1 MEKTGLMTPSGFVL
15 LSFRNIYSVPG
26 ARKQQL
32 AIACH
37 VPGTKWFLRSSQRD
51 RRHGPP
57 GRGAPAGTERCG
69 GTRASVPSLSPA
81 LGAPTVSLPSAE
93 ACGALWGRVATAQAL
108 DVPHRAL
115 LSPGVLG
122 TFSGEKPTAA
132 RTAFFLARA
141 RWSRVRRRGC
151 CAEEAGAAPAGS
163 GHGALSRRRRGARG
177 AEALPQGVAPSSL
190 SGRDEATAWL
200 SSRWECPQ
208 PCLPPVP
215 QVLTCGGQVPGQSQ
229 RRGGGKGQET
239 KSQH

>member
-1 MEKTGLMTPSGFVL
+1 MTPSGFVL

-37 VPGTKWFLRSSQRD
+37 VPGTKWFLRSSQWD

-57 GRGAPAGTERCG
+57 GRGAPAGAERCG

-93 ACGALWGRVATAQAL
+93 ACGVLWGRVATAQAL

-122 TFSGEKPTAA
+122 TFSGEKPTAP

-151 CAEEAGAAPAGS
+151 CAEEAGAARHPPAPATGRS
-163 GHGALSRRRRGARG
+163 LEGGGGPGALKPCPKASHP
-177 AEALPQGVAPSSL
+177 LPSVAGTKPPP
-190 SGRDEATAWL
+190 WL
-200 SSRWECPQ
+200 SSRWECPR

-229 RRGGGKGQET
+229 RRRGGKGQEA